1 MKEIN
6 KLWEHLDVEE
16 GTKVSHT
23 LPNTINTD
31 VLFNELQ
38 VMDAQSHQYE
48 EIALTISTQGFY
60 NPGRNLH
67 GTIRD
72 LLKEL
77 MDLRGRVR
85 VLRDE
90 LDCRSSRCEECG
102 DYL

>member
-6 KLWEHLDVEE
+6 KLWNHLDVEE

-23 LPNTINTD
+23 LPKTINTD
-31 VLFNELQ
+31 ALFNELQ
-38 VMDAQSHQYE
+38 VLDAQSHQYE

-67 GTIRD
+67 GTICD
-72 LLKEL
+72 LIKEL
-77 MDLRGRVR
+77 IDLRDQVSDLQG
-85 VLRDE
+85 E

-102 DYL
+102 VYL